1 MSRVCV
7 FCFLLS
13 VSHLVFHVQLS
24 LTEPSRTKRTKRQ
37 VLTDDGDAIQQQIV
51 QPQAAI
57 SLASSPRK
65 SFVLVSEAKNPQTQ
79 RGSFEK
85 Q

>member
-1 MSRVCV
+1 MSRLCV

-13 VSHLVFHVQLS
+13 FSHLVFHVQLS
-24 LTEPSRTKRTKRQ
+24 LSEPSRTKRTKRQ
-37 VLTDDGDAIQQQIV
+37 VLIDDGDVIQQQIV

-57 SLASSPRK
+57 SLVTAPRK
-65 SFVLVSEAKNPQTQ
+65 SFMLVSEAKNPQTQ